1 MAKKKMT
8 DSKVL
13 AKVELIL
20 RNEVEFLRGL
30 EYPTATRLR
39 REYERLAERV
49 AEMAAKKR
57 KPVRS

>member
-1 MAKKKMT
+1 MAKKRIT
-8 DSKVL
+8 DGKVL
-13 AKVELIL
+13 RKVELIL
-20 RNEVEFLRGL
+20 RNEVEFLRGMD
-30 EYPTATRLR
+30 YPTATRLR